1 MVGYETEEQ
10 QVDAIKNWWKENGT
24 AVIFGTVVGLGALWG
39 WRFYNEQQIA
49 GQEAASQAYSQTVEV
64 LESGSDD
71 AWAKTQ
77 TFIDQN
83 TDNNYGALAAMMLAK
98 SAVDKGDFE
107 LALNQ
112 LNWLKKNK
120 ASEILLPTVNLRLAR
135 VQAELKQFDAALTT
149 LSEVKDEAFK
159 AKAEEAKGDI
169 YLQQGQL
176 DQARA
181 AYQAAVIA
189 GGEAGNPALKIK
201 LDDLAQPAALLE
213 DTTTDEVVNG

>member
-39 WRFYNEQQIA
+39 WRYYNEQKIA
-49 GQEAASQAYSQTVEV
+49 GQEAASQAYSQAVEV

-71 AWAKTQ
+71 AWVKTQ
-77 TFIDQN
+77 TFIEQN
-83 TDNNYGALAAMMLAK
+83 SDNNYGALAAMMLAK

-120 ASEILLPTVNLRLAR
+120 ASEILLPAVNLRLAR
-135 VQAELKQFDAALTT
+135 VQAELKQFDAALAT
-149 LSEVKDEAFK
+149 LGEVKDEAFK

-169 YLQQGQL
+169 FLQQGQL

-201 LDDLAQPAALLE
+201 LDDLAQPAALLQ

>member
-39 WRFYNEQQIA
+39 WRFYNEQKIVA
-49 GQEAASQAYSQTVEV
+49 QEEASVAYTQAIEV

-77 TFIDQN
+77 AFIDQN
-83 TDNNYGALAAMMLAK
+83 SDNNYGALAAMLLAK

-135 VQAELKQFDAALTT
+135 VQAELKQFDAALAT
-149 LSEVKDEAFK
+149 LAEVKEEAFK
-159 AKAEEAKGDI
+159 AKVEEAKGDI
-169 YLQQGQL
+169 YLQQGEL
-176 DQARA
+176 EQARI
-181 AYQAAVIA
+181 AYQTAVTA

-201 LDDLAQPAALLE
+201 LDDLAQPATSIESTPA
-213 DTTTDEVVNG
+213 DEVVNG